1 MTDRLKIIT
10 FPYYYWMWGSKSPID
25 LNRPDYEFIIST
37 PARLRFESGF
47 HYVFRLFCCCLII
60 IIWNSGMLTQTG
72 AFIFVIP
79 RSSSRWH
86 MAIPFVDRWQLRLL
100 IVLER
105 GMCPRAPFPFGWL
118 NLHGLFLGTV
128 CLWSLTRELSNNT
141 SSDAP
146 RWRDMD
152 AWIERSWL
160 LSQIL
165 THSLGRLVYY
175 CLLKNY
181 GAMAFL
187 PMMMCR
193 LSHAWTIPRQI
204 LHRFMSDRYHT
215 SRYWSVLSHFSPLW
229 SCVSL
234 FRRSDVSAFCVLLW
248 YPTFESK
255 YNC

>member
-60 IIWNSGMLTQTG
+60 IIWNSGMLTQ
-72 AFIFVIP
+72 VL
-79 RSSSRWH
+79 SSLSSH
-86 MAIPFVDRWQLRLL
+86 EAAHDDTWQYHSLIGGSCDWLL
-100 IVLER
+100 IVPER

-128 CLWSLTRELSNNT
+128 SLWSLTRELSNNA

-152 AWIERSWL
+152 AWIERS
-160 LSQIL
+160 
-165 THSLGRLVYY
+165 
-175 CLLKNY
+175 
-181 GAMAFL
+181 
-187 PMMMCR
+187 
-193 LSHAWTIPRQI
+193 
-204 LHRFMSDRYHT
+204 
-215 SRYWSVLSHFSPLW
+215 
-229 SCVSL
+229 
-234 FRRSDVSAFCVLLW
+234 
-248 YPTFESK
+248 
-255 YNC
+255 